1 MKKGFTLIE
10 VLIVVFVIGIL
21 STITIN
27 YFKELNDKKK
37 IEGLSE
43 SIAAYLEETKT
54 KAQSGENG
62 EQHGIKFYSQTYV
75 IFSGTSFSLNDP
87 DNKTINVDDGFEIET
102 SLTGDEVIFSR
113 INGEPNHAG
122 TITITSLSDESKTI
136 DVVIGNLGDISV
148 IK

>member
-10 VLIVVFVIGIL
+10 VLIVVFIIGIL
-21 STITIN
+21 SALTIN
-27 YFKELNDKKK
+27 YFTEINESKK

-43 SIAAYLEETKT
+43 TISAYLEETKT

-75 IFSGTSFSLNDP
+75 IFSGASFSLNDP
-87 DNKTINVDDGFEIET
+87 DNKTINVDEGFEIET
-102 SLTGDEVIFSR
+102 TLTSDEVIFSK
-113 INGEPNHAG
+113 IKGEPNHVG
-122 TITITSLSDESKTI
+122 TITITSLSDESKTV
-136 DVVIGNLGDISV
+136 DVVIGELGDVSV